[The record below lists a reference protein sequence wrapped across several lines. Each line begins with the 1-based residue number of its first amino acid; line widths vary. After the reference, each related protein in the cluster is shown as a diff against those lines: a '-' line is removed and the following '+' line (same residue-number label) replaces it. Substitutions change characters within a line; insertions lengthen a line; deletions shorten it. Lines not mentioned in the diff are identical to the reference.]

1 VQLLASFAAQREH
14 IYIYMQDLRRRFA
27 HVRKSNILQTMAC
40 TLHVVAF
47 NFEVLTVL
55 SVPGLSIVFKF

>member
-1 VQLLASFAAQREH
+1 
-14 IYIYMQDLRRRFA
+14 MQDLRRRFA

-40 TLHVVAF
+40 TLHVVAS
-47 NFEVLTVL
+47 NFKVLNVM